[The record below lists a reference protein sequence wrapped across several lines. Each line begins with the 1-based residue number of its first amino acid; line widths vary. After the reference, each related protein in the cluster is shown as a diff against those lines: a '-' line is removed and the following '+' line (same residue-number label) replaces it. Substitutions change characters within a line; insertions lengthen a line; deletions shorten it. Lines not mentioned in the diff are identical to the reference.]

1 MSTKLNV
8 KLITDN
14 LADELITRMQHASGI
29 YIMTS
34 FIMQSGVKLLA
45 PHLKRAAERG
55 AEVRM
60 LAGDY
65 LYITQ
70 PEGLRALCEVDPRIE
85 ARLWRSMGT
94 SFHPKAY
101 LFDHEHGEGMLIVG
115 SSNFSFT
122 ALKTGYEW
130 NLAMNAEAEPYTF
143 QSALEKFMQSFY
155 HETTLP
161 VNLDS
166 IALYEEEYQKYHQ
179 KNPEMIQRITE
190 MEEAEFGTRLPEEET
205 EQESDVLPLLP
216 IQPRF
221 AQLDALEALN
231 ATMEEQYERAM
242 VVMATG
248 LGKTYLAGFFAQKF
262 QRILFIAHREEILN
276 QAKKSFQQI
285 MPERSHGI
293 YNGKQKDGEADCVY
307 ASIYTLSLQRHRD
320 VFAADAFDLIVVDE
334 FHHAAA
340 KTYMKVI
347 EYFRPQFLL
356 GITATPDRLD
366 GKDVYALCDGNVA
379 YQMHFIEAIRRGW
392 LAPFQ
397 YYGVFDNTDYSQI
410 RWLGTKYDEEQLM
423 SVQLHEEHVETIY
436 AAWMRHKQTRTIG
449 FCSSIRQ
456 ADYLAAYFR
465 SQGVKVLSLHSRT
478 REMSREEA
486 IRQLGAGELEVVFT
500 VDLFNEGTDIP
511 SVDTLLFV
519 RPTESLTVFTQQ
531 VGRGLRLSEGKSHC
545 TIIDLIGNYRN
556 ADVKLSLFE
565 VHGKE
570 KVSGKAL
577 DSAIPEVPD
586 NCGIHLETQVV
597 NLLQELSRKRMP
609 RREKL
614 HQDFLDV
621 KRELGRIPTY
631 LELHLMGQSKSIGYR
646 SEFGSYIGFLYWAEM
661 LSPAEGEIYVRHE
674 AWLRDVEKTIMNKSY
689 KMIVLLYMLE
699 RGEAHWMDPITPGEM
714 AGFFYRYLTEKE
726 YRKRKDFLDKG
737 KAALTEWNEKTENE
751 MTKIIIDM
759 PMSKW
764 SGAKDSMTRFED
776 GVFSL
781 NVEVQNPEERAV
793 LYRWT
798 RDICLYRLHTY
809 FERGNLG

>member
-14 LADELITRMQHASGI
+14 LADELIARVHTASGI

-34 FIMQSGVKLLA
+34 FIMESGVKLLA
-45 PHLKRAAERG
+45 PHLKQAAERG

-70 PEGLRALCEVDPRIE
+70 PDGLRALCEVDPRIE
-85 ARLWRSMGT
+85 VRLWRSMGT

-101 LFDHEHGEGMLIVG
+101 LFDHDNGEGLLIVG

-143 QSALEKFMQSFY
+143 QMALDKFMQSFY

-161 VNLDS
+161 VNPDS
-166 IALYEEEYQKYHQ
+166 IALYEEEYERYHQ
-179 KNPEMIQRITE
+179 RNPELIQRITE
-190 MEEAEFGTRLPEEET
+190 MEEAEISVGHVEET
-205 EQESDVLPLLP
+205 EEVAATVSLVP

-221 AQLDALEALN
+221 AQIDALEALHS
-231 ATMEEQYERAM
+231 TMEEQYDKAM
-242 VVMATG
+242 VIMATG
-248 LGKTYLAGFFAQKF
+248 LGKTYLAGFFAERFK
-262 QRILFIAHREEILN
+262 RVLFVAHREEILN

-293 YNGKQKDGEADCVY
+293 YNGQHKDGEADCVF
-307 ASIYTLSLQRHRD
+307 ASIYTLSMQKHRSA
-320 VFAADAFDLIVVDE
+320 FEPDAFDLIVVDE

-340 KTYMKVI
+340 KTYINVI

-392 LAPFQ
+392 LSPFQ
-397 YYGVFDNTDYSQI
+397 YYGVFDDTDYSQI
-410 RWLGTKYDEEQLM
+410 RWIGTRYDEEQLM
-423 SVQLHEEHVETIY
+423 AAQLHETYAEKIY
-436 AAWMRHKQTRTIG
+436 AAWMEHKQTRTIG

-456 ADYLAAYFR
+456 ANYLGEYFR
-465 SQGVKVLSLHSRT
+465 AQGVNVLSLHSRT
-478 REMSREEA
+478 TEMSREEA
-486 IRQLGAGELEVVFT
+486 IRRLAEGELDIVFT

-519 RPTESLTVFTQQ
+519 RPTESLTIFTQQ
-531 VGRGLRLSEGKSHC
+531 VGRGLRLVEGKSHC
-545 TIIDLIGNYRN
+545 VIIDLIGNYRN
-556 ADVKLSLFE
+556 ADVKLSLLDARANE
-565 VHGKE
+565 DSDE
-570 KVSGKAL
+570 KRS
-577 DSAIPEVPD
+577 DSTIPQVPA
-586 NCGIHLETQVV
+586 NCEIHLDTRVV
-597 NLLQELSRKRMP
+597 NLLQELSRKRLP

-614 HQDFLDV
+614 HKDFLDV
-621 KRELGRIPTY
+621 KQELGRIPTY
-631 LELHLMGQSKSIGYR
+631 LELHLMGQSPSIGYR
-646 SEFGSYIGFLYWAEM
+646 SEFGSYVGFLHWAEL
-661 LSPAEGEIYVRHE
+661 LSANEIKVYVRQE
-674 AWLRDVEKTIMNKSY
+674 LWLKDVEKTLMNKSY
-689 KMIVLLYMLE
+689 KMVVLLYMLE
-699 RGEAHWMDPITPGEM
+699 RGEEHWLDPITPSEV
-714 AGFFYRYLTEKE
+714 ASFFHNYLTEKE
-726 YRKRKDFLDKG
+726 YRKRKDFSDKD
-737 KAALTEWNEKTENE
+737 KLSLWEWNEKTAAKVE
-751 MTKIIIDM
+751 KLIADM

-764 SGAKDSMTRFED
+764 GGAKGSMTRFED

-781 NVEVQNPEERAV
+781 NIQVHDDAERNL

-798 RDICLYRLHTY
+798 REICLYRLHAY
-809 FERGNLG
+809 FERGVQE

>member
-14 LADELITRMQHASGI
+14 LADELISRMQHASGI

-70 PEGLRALCEVDPRIE
+70 PEGLRALCEVHPRIE

-101 LFDHEHGEGMLIVG
+101 LFDHDNGEGLLIVG

-143 QSALEKFMQSFY
+143 QMALDKFMQSFY

-161 VNLDS
+161 VNPDS
-166 IALYEEEYQKYHQ
+166 IELYEEEYRKYHQ

-190 MEEAEFGTRLPEEET
+190 MEEAEFGTNLPEDKEEET
-205 EQESDVLPLLP
+205 AELSLVP

-221 AQLDALEALN
+221 AQLDALEALHG
-231 ATMEEQYERAM
+231 TMEEQYDKAM

-248 LGKTYLAGFFAQKF
+248 LGKTVLAGFFAQRF
-262 QRILFIAHREEILN
+262 QRVLFVAHREEILF
-276 QAKKSFQQI
+276 QAKRSFQRI

-293 YNGKQKDGEADCVY
+293 YNGEYKDGAADCVY
-307 ASIYTLSLQRHRD
+307 ASIFTLSMQKHRD
-320 VFAADAFDLIVVDE
+320 VFAVDAFDLIVVDE

-340 KTYMKVI
+340 KTYMLVI
-347 EYFRPQFLL
+347 EHFQPRFLL

-397 YYGVFDNTDYSQI
+397 YYGVFDDTDYSQI
-410 RWLGTKYDEEQLM
+410 RWIGTKYDEDQLM
-423 SVQLHEEHVETIY
+423 AVQLQEEHVETIY
-436 AAWMRHKQTRTIG
+436 AAWVRHKQTRTIG

-456 ADYLAAYFR
+456 ADFLAAYFR

-478 REMSREEA
+478 SEMSREEA
-486 IRQLGAGELEVVFT
+486 IRQLDAGELEVVLT

-511 SVDTLLFV
+511 RVDTLLFV

-531 VGRGLRLSEGKSHC
+531 VGRGLRLAEGKSHC
-545 TIIDLIGNYRN
+545 VIIDLIGNYRN
-556 ADVKLSLFE
+556 ADVKLSLLDVRGDE
-565 VHGKE
+565 ERIGKTM
-570 KVSGKAL
+570 
-577 DSAIPEVPD
+577 DSAVPEVPA
-586 NCGIHLETQVV
+586 NCGIHLETRVV
-597 NLLQELSRKRMP
+597 NLLQELSRKRLP

-631 LELHLMGQSKSIGYR
+631 LELHLMGRSKSIGYR
-646 SEFGSYIGFLYWAEM
+646 SEFGSYVGFLYWAEL
-661 LSPAEGEIYVRHE
+661 LSPTEGEMYVRHE

-699 RGEAHWMDPITPGEM
+699 QGEAHWMDPITPGEM
-714 AGFFYRYLTEKE
+714 AGFFHTYLTEKE
-726 YRKRKDFLDKG
+726 YRKRKDFSDKD
-737 KAALTEWNEKTENE
+737 KLALWEWNERTATRIEKL
-751 MTKIIIDM
+751 IIDM
-759 PMSKW
+759 PMSMW
-764 SGAKDSMTRFED
+764 SGAKGSMTRFED
-776 GVFSL
+776 GLFSL
-781 NVEVQNPEERAV
+781 NVQVQDAEERAL

-798 RDICLYRLHTY
+798 KEICLYRLHTY
-809 FERGNLG
+809 FERGNPS